1 MTNST
6 VICPT
11 CGSKMENK
19 TVRQLF
25 SIWTAGE
32 TEIEREQG
40 SLQTVE
46 RQVSLMR
53 CGVCGYEEYELPEH

>member
-1 MTNST
+1 MNSTT

-11 CGSKMENK
+11 CGSKMESK

-25 SIWTAGE
+25 SIWTAGDTDYE
-32 TEIEREQG
+32 AEQG

-46 RQVSLMR
+46 RQVCLLR
-53 CGVCGYEEYELPEH
+53 CTVCGYEEYELPEH

>member
-1 MTNST
+1 MNSST

-11 CGSKMENK
+11 CGSRMESK

-32 TEIEREQG
+32 NEIEMEHG

-46 RQVSLMR
+46 RQVALMR
-53 CGVCGYEEYELPEH
+53 CSVCGYEEYELPEH

>member
-1 MTNST
+1 
-6 VICPT
+6 
-11 CGSKMENK
+11 MENK

-32 TEIEREQG
+32 TDFEPEQG

-46 RQVSLMR
+46 RQVCLMR
-53 CGVCGYEEYELPEH
+53 CSVCGYEEYELPEH